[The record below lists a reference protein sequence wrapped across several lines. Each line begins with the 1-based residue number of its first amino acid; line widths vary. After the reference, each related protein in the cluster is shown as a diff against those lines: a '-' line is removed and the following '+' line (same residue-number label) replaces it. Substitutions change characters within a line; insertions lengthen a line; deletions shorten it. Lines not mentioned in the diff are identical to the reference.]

1 MCFLVV
7 IIALYL
13 PETRGWDLL
22 QTMAEVKK
30 WYKENS
36 GFRLRKTR
44 LIVEEIEIS

>member
-13 PETRGWDLL
+13 PETRGWDLP
-22 QTMAEVKK
+22 QTMTEVKQ

-44 LIVEEIEIS
+44 VVNET